1 MDYEPIM
8 NLPDTPTIIPP
19 YLKPGDRIGITCPA
33 GYFSVADAEP
43 ALEALHLWGY
53 RTVLGA
59 TVGTRDGT
67 YSGTD
72 EARLED
78 LQRMLDD
85 GDIKAIL
92 FGRGGYGT
100 IRIIDRVDFN
110 AFYLRPKW
118 LCGYSDLTVIHSFV
132 QTQLHIP
139 TLHSEMCIDLK
150 YGTTDASA
158 LTMQRAFRGDRLSY
172 HTDPQPLNRPG
183 EARGVLVGGNLT
195 LLTAMAG
202 SSSDLDTDG
211 RILFLED
218 VHVYLYQLDAMMWTL
233 RRSGRLA
240 FLAGMVVGGMT
251 RIRQDPGDPPF
262 APSAYAVI
270 ASHVREY
277 GYPVCF
283 GFPAGHQFDNF
294 SLRLGMA
301 HRLKVSTEGC
311 SLEEV

>member
-1 MDYEPIM
+1 M

-19 YLKPGDRIGITCPA
+19 YLKPGDKIGITCPA
-33 GYFSVADAEP
+33 GYFSVQDAEP
-43 ALEALHLWGY
+43 ALEALRRWGY
-53 RTVLGA
+53 QPVPGA
-59 TVGTRDGT
+59 TLGTQDGT
-67 YSGTD
+67 YSATD
-72 EARLED
+72 EARLAD
-78 LQRMLDD
+78 LQAMLNDD
-85 GDIKAIL
+85 EIKAIL

-118 LCGYSDLTVIHSFV
+118 LCGYSDLTVLHSFV

-139 TLHSEMCIDLK
+139 TLHCEMCIDLK

-158 LTMQRAFRGDRLSY
+158 VTMQRAFRGDQLSY
-172 HTDPQPLNRPG
+172 RADPQPLNRPG

-218 VHVYLYQLDAMMWTL
+218 VHVYLYQIDEMMWTL
-233 RRSGRLA
+233 GRSGKLA
-240 FLAGMVVGGMT
+240 FLSGLVVGGMT
-251 RIRQDPGDPPF
+251 RILQDPKDPPF
-262 APSAYAVI
+262 GASAYEII
-270 ASHVREY
+270 ASHVRQY
-277 GYPVCF
+277 AYPVCF

-301 HRLKVSTEGC
+301 HQLKVSPDGGV
-311 SLEEV
+311 LQDI